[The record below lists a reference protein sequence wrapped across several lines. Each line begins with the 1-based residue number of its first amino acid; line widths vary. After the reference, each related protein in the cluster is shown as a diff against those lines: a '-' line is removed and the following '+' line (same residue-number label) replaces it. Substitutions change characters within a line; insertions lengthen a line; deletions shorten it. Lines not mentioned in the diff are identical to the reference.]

1 MWITIYPQ
9 GKTYSQG
16 KRRVKKGLEPFFTY
30 APDLSLLM
38 FNFKRQEKNKSWT
51 SLSAKMFS

>member
-9 GKTYSQG
+9 GKTYPQE
-16 KRRVKKGLEPFFTY
+16 KHCIKKGLKPFFTY

-38 FNFKRQEKNKSWT
+38 FNFKRQEKTKS
-51 SLSAKMFS
+51 